1 MRLFIPMKVY
11 RKLTLQDGSG
21 EIEID
26 SESGVVGVL
35 LVYDDE
41 TKARDWLDED
51 VPIFTMEAT
60 EE

>member
-11 RKLTLQDGSG
+11 RKLELLDGSG
-21 EIEID
+21 DIEID
-26 SESGVVGVL
+26 VSSGVVGIL

-41 TKARDWLDED
+41 AKAKDLHDED
-51 VPIFTMEAT
+51 VPILTMEAT